1 MRITKSGKR
10 NKQDWSTLD
19 HLVAGHA
26 PVAAPLTL
34 AMTNIGT
41 GAANLE
47 SAARALKRIDEPY
60 FAAQVALMVRTLDAI
75 VSTLKTRE
83 AK

>member
-1 MRITKSGKR
+1 MRLTKAGTR

-19 HLVAGHA
+19 HLAAGHA
-26 PVAAPLTL
+26 PVAPPLAL
-34 AMTNIGT
+34 ACTNLAT
-41 GAANLE
+41 SAANLE

-60 FAAQVALMVRTLDAI
+60 FAAQVALMVKTLDTI

-83 AK
+83 IA

>member
-1 MRITKSGKR
+1 MRITKAGIKNR
-10 NKQDWSTLD
+10 QDWDIKD
-19 HLVAGHA
+19 HIAAGHA

-41 GAANLE
+41 SAANLE

-60 FAAQVALMVRTLDAI
+60 YAAQVAQIVRTLDAI
-75 VSTLKTRE
+75 MSILKTKE
-83 AK
+83 VV

>member
-1 MRITKSGKR
+1 MRRTKSGAR

-19 HLVAGHA
+19 HLAAGHS

-41 GAANLE
+41 SAANLE
-47 SAARALKRIDEPY
+47 SAARALKRIDEQY
-60 FAAQVALMVRTLDAI
+60 LAAQIALMVKTLDAI

-83 AK
+83 SA